1 MKSLFW
7 QRLTHKWERT
17 LAELTKDPEKRKEL
31 IKRQVAKILANMA
44 RNAHR
49 NEETP
54 WDD

>member
-17 LAELTKDPEKRKEL
+17 LKDPEKRKEL

-49 NEETP
+49 NEEEP
-54 WDD
+54 WND

>member
-7 QRLTHKWERT
+7 QRLTMRLERT
-17 LAELTKDPEKRKEL
+17 LKDPEKRKEL

-49 NEETP
+49 NEEEP
-54 WDD
+54 WND